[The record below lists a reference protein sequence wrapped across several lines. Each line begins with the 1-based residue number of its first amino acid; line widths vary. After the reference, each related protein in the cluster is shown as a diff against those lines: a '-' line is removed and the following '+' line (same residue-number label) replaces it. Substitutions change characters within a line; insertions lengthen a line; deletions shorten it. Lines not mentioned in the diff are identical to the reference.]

1 MVLIEQVK
9 TKLEKNPN
17 TKTTYNTVD
26 VEKTL
31 LTEKQYKLTTS
42 KDTLSW
48 FRRLGGSE
56 SAQRSY
62 TSYGYVIDKLTS
74 SSPDRQIKNVREFNF
89 YSFSYSDG
97 KMFDKLFKEY
107 KDGLYYLK
115 RFKRGMT
122 IKEVQKVI
130 NDKLKEVI

>member
-1 MVLIEQVK
+1 MVLIEQVR
-9 TKLEKNPN
+9 TTLEKNPN

-42 KDTLSW
+42 KETISW

-56 SAQRSY
+56 TAQRSY
-62 TSYGYVIDKLTS
+62 TCYGYVIHTLIST
-74 SSPDRQIKNVREFNF
+74 SPDRLTKSVREFNF
-89 YSFSYSDG
+89 YSFSYSDS
-97 KMFDKLFKEY
+97 KIFENLFKEY

-130 NDKLKEVI
+130 NDKVRSTI